1 MYEEQGDQE
10 KALQVLLI
18 VGWLFGD
25 LMERVS
31 QIKHNSFVIG
41 LLLISFHLT
50 L

>member
-1 MYEEQGDQE
+1 MMYEEQGDQE

-31 QIKHNSFVIG
+31 LRLNTIP
-41 LLLISFHLT
+41 LL
-50 L
+50 